1 VMLSQL
7 GFIGLGAMGSRMA
20 ANLQKISQER
30 LLAEFPL
37 HFRTRRDARVSN
49 AYLISSANS

>member
-1 VMLSQL
+1 MILEQL

-30 LLAEFPL
+30 LLEFPMGTSL
-37 HFRTRRDARVSN
+37 VAP
-49 AYLISSANS
+49 YLAGKRQKIERGD

>member
-1 VMLSQL
+1 MILEQL

-20 ANLQKISQER
+20 ANLQAR
-30 LLAEFPL
+30 RHAAEFPL
-37 HFRTRRDARVSN
+37 HFRTRREARASN